1 MAAHLPL
8 EPWTLDP
15 ERAVEIQRELAER
28 VRIEPPGPIE
38 TIAGGDISFDRGSDV
53 VHAGF
58 VVLRLPDL
66 SVVERKG
73 VQAVAEFPYVPGLLS
88 FREIPALLQA
98 WSLLECE
105 PDAAM
110 LDGQGLAHPRRMGIA
125 CHFGL
130 LVDRPTL
137 GCAKSLLAG
146 RHGEPSETRGSWAP
160 IVHRKETI
168 GAALRTRDRVGP
180 VFVSPGH
187 RMDLPSAID
196 LALSCGGGT
205 RIPEPTRRA
214 HLFVNELRRGEAQGT
229 LQM

>member
-1 MAAHLPL
+1 MASHLPL

-15 ERAVEIQRELAER
+15 EQAVEIQRELASR
-28 VRIEPPGPIE
+28 IRIEPPDREIRLV
-38 TIAGGDISFDRGSDV
+38 AGGDISFDRGSDV

-58 VVLRLPDL
+58 VVIRLSDMET
-66 SVVERKG
+66 VERKG
-73 VQAVAEFPYVPGLLS
+73 VEAVAEFPYVPGLLS
-88 FREIPALLQA
+88 FREIPSLLQA

-130 LVDRPTL
+130 LIDRPAF
-137 GCAKSLLAG
+137 GVAKSLLVG
-146 RHGEPSETRGSWAP
+146 RHDEPALERGAWTP
-160 IVHRKETI
+160 ILHRKETV

-187 RMDLPSAID
+187 RMDLSSAID
-196 LALSCGGGT
+196 LALACGGGT

-214 HLFVNELRRGEAQGT
+214 HLFVNELRKGEAS
-229 LQM
+229 LDL

>member
-1 MAAHLPL
+1 MAFHLPL
-8 EPWTLDP
+8 EPWTVDP
-15 ERAVEIQRELAER
+15 ECAVEIQRELASQ
-28 VRIEPPGPIE
+28 VRIEPPSREIRLV
-38 TIAGGDISFDRGSDV
+38 AGGDLSFDRGSDV

-66 SVVERKG
+66 TVVERKG
-73 VQAVAEFPYVPGLLS
+73 VRAVAEFPYVPGLLS
-88 FREIPALLQA
+88 FREIPSLLQA

-137 GCAKSLLAG
+137 GAAKSILVG
-146 RHGEPSETRGSWAP
+146 RYEEPAPERGAWSP
-160 IVHRKETI
+160 IVHRKETV

-180 VFVSPGH
+180 IFVSPGH
-187 RMDLPSAID
+187 RMDLPHAIE
-196 LALSCGGGT
+196 LALACGGGT

-214 HLFVNELRRGEAQGT
+214 HLFVNELRKGEAA
-229 LQM
+229 